1 MSQPSQAGEPIPAAN
16 SVRNPSA
23 AGANDTSSNDT
34 ASNDAAHTSSD
45 TAIDIRHVSKRF
57 HTQRGEDV
65 TALRD
70 INFTIRQ
77 HDFITVVGQS
87 GCGKT
92 TLLSMLAGFEHP
104 TEGDILIDGEAVTK
118 PASKRGVVF
127 QKPQLYPWLSVK
139 RNVEFGL
146 RMQRV
151 NTKRRARVADE
162 YLNIVGLADA
172 ANRKP
177 YELSGG
183 MQQRAQIA
191 RVLAADPD
199 VVLMDEPFGALDELT
214 RENLQ
219 VELRRIWQDRRKTVF
234 FITHSVEEAIF
245 LGTRVIVLSS
255 HPGTVLM
262 DVPVDVPRDA
272 GHPDDLEAVR
282 STEKFRELTIR
293 IDAAIHQ

>member
-1 MSQPSQAGEPIPAAN
+1 MSQPSQAGEPIPAAD
-16 SVRNPSA
+16 STRNPSA
-23 AGANDTSSNDT
+23 AGANEA
-34 ASNDAAHTSSD
+34 ASNDAAHASSD

-118 PASKRGVVF
+118 PAPRRGVVF

-151 NTKRRARVADE
+151 KARRRARVADE

-172 ANRKP
+172 ADRKP

-262 DVPVDVPRDA
+262 DVPVDVPRDSS
-272 GHPDDLEAVR
+272 HPDDLEAVR
-282 STEKFRELTIR
+282 STEQFRELTIR

>member
-1 MSQPSQAGEPIPAAN
+1 MSQPSQAGEPIPAAD
-16 SVRNPSA
+16 SVRNSSA

-34 ASNDAAHTSSD
+34 ASSDAAHTSSD

-104 TEGDILIDGEAVTK
+104 TEGDILIDGEVVTK

-151 NTKRRARVADE
+151 NAKRRARVADE

-172 ANRKP
+172 ADRKP

-262 DVPVDVPRDA
+262 DVPVDVPRGA